1 MTLQIMPKIYDC
13 FLPWHTGVQL
23 EFSEQQHLCAGM
35 PCYVYIATDRLED
48 KKMNTLTQDNN

>member
-13 FLPWHTGVQL
+13 FLPWQTGVQL

-48 KKMNTLTQDNN
+48 KKNKHLNPR